1 MASYKAY
8 TVRTNNIKKIFLPRY
23 SIQVCM
29 VVLFFLCPVVY
40 SQVNIEA
47 VARLHYQIAS
57 QPGQWF
63 EGFESYRS
71 GSYSPYQSHR
81 SGMNRDS
88 AFVVRTSGSESVI
101 EWNTSAIPAN
111 YTGDSAYF
119 LWVCGFGNNLG
130 KEWFD
135 LFIDGDSTISFLTKD
150 ESYWSIVGKKG
161 IQLSF
166 TTVYQNSNKANFGYM
181 VLAVPKSVLSE
192 RRALNVRIKGR
203 SSEKEIW
210 YRLFAYKDALK
221 YALEKEQS
229 KIFSNVEFIHMGDAK
244 VTLCASAKNTHS
256 LIQLHNSDALIAEG
270 RLQSDGV
277 ISKFS
282 TFIPRYL
289 QPGNNINTIISV
301 DGEAVDTIYWN
312 DINKQRIH
320 AFMDEEL
327 VSDKYVFP
335 PGEFPKFYWKNEIL
349 VENELGKF
357 PLNVTYY
364 NHDFQRVSTADE
376 PGRYGAVIEGTTQNG
391 FMIKRFVT
399 LYCSEVEFDDYSK
412 NVPIK
417 INNLKEFGIDDDK
430 WNMYQNNEERYSFGS
445 LKYFPQSNA
454 DAAVFL
460 AGLNDLE
467 IDKRINDSPRVRD
480 RQWWI
485 TFKGKL
491 EGKSILQNPLSEPK
505 ISENDTSPLLKDSIQ
520 VSSIYDKEKIKK
532 INSLCNDWA
541 EKGGVPNVTLVVHKG
556 KIIFYDAF
564 GSDENGNPIDKNSKM
579 WMASI
584 TKLLTGVLMM
594 QFVDQEII
602 DLDAPVGE
610 YLPELEGIANDKL
623 TVRNLF
629 NHTSG
634 LEFAGEWASD
644 WNVALENQIA
654 QILPLVDIGKSF
666 AYHRVGYALA
676 GKIIERITGKAVP
689 YLFQENIFSPLGM
702 STAYSDNTYGGLY
715 CSSIDLARF
724 GQMLLNKGTY
734 NGYKL
739 FSQPTFEKMLPQK
752 LVIGDR
758 SWGIGTSTV
767 EGNGLSEK
775 AFGHGAA
782 SGTTFIIDPEND
794 LIIISARNKP
804 GKSRDE
810 FESALVKL
818 CTSLVNNK

>member
-1 MASYKAY
+1 MK
-8 TVRTNNIKKIFLPRY
+8 IKYLKILFLIRNLKIIYLAVFLLFIPVLNA
-23 SIQVCM
+23 QVD
-29 VVLFFLCPVVY
+29 
-40 SQVNIEA
+40 IEA
-47 VARLHYQIAS
+47 VARLHFQIAS

-63 EGFESYRS
+63 EGFESYKS

-88 AFVVRTSGSESVI
+88 AFVVRTSGSEDVI
-101 EWNTSAIPAN
+101 EWSTSAIPA
-111 YTGDSAYF
+111 TFKGDSAYF
-119 LWVCGFGNNLG
+119 LWACGFGNNLG

-135 LFIDGDSTISFLTKD
+135 LFIDGESTIPFLTKD

-166 TTVYQNSNKANFGYM
+166 TSVYQNSNKANFGYM
-181 VLAVPKSVLSE
+181 VLAVPKSILSE
-192 RRALNVRIKGR
+192 KRSLNVSIKGK
-203 SSEKEIW
+203 SSEKEVW

-221 YALEKEQS
+221 YALEKEH
-229 KIFSNVEFIHMGDAK
+229 KKNFSNVEFIHMGDAK
-244 VTLCASAKNTHS
+244 LTLCASVKNTNS
-256 LIQLHNSDALIAEG
+256 LVQLHNSDTLIAEG

-277 ISKFS
+277 ISKLNI
-282 TFIPRYL
+282 FIPRYL
-289 QPGNNINTIISV
+289 QPDNNINTIISV
-301 DGEAVDTIYWN
+301 DGEALDTIYWN
-312 DINKQRIH
+312 DINKQRIR
-320 AFMDEEL
+320 AFMDEEIEC
-327 VSDKYVFP
+327 DRYVFK
-335 PGEFPKFYWKNEIL
+335 PGEFPEFRWKNEIM
-349 VENELGKF
+349 VENELGIF

-364 NHDFQRVSTADE
+364 NSDFQRVTSADE
-376 PGRYGAVIEGTTQNG
+376 PGRYGAVIEGITPNG
-391 FMIKRFVT
+391 FVIKRFVT
-399 LYCSEVEFDDYSK
+399 LFCSNVEFDDYSK

-417 INNLKEFGIDDDK
+417 INNLKEFGIDNDK
-430 WNMYQNNEERYSFGS
+430 WNLYKNNEERYSFGS
-445 LKYFPQSNA
+445 LKYFPQYNA

-467 IDKRINDSPRVRD
+467 IDDRINDSPRVRD

-485 TFKGKL
+485 TLKGKL
-491 EGKSILQNPLSEPK
+491 EGKTILQNPLLAPK
-505 ISENDTSPLLKDSIQ
+505 ITNNDTSPLLKDSIQ
-520 VSSIYDKEKIKK
+520 LSSIYDKEKIKK
-532 INSLCNDWA
+532 INSLCHDWA
-541 EKGGVPNVTLVVHKG
+541 ENGGVPNVTLVVHKG

-564 GSDENGNPIDKNSKM
+564 GSDENGKPIDKNSKM

-594 QFVDQEII
+594 QFVEQGLIS
-602 DLDAPVGE
+602 LDAPVSE
-610 YLPELEGIANDKL
+610 YLPELKGIANDKL
-623 TVRNLF
+623 TLRHLF

-654 QILPLVDIGKSF
+654 QVLPLVDIGKSF

-676 GKIIERITGKAVP
+676 GKIIERIAGKAVP
-689 YLFQENIFSPLGM
+689 YLFQEYIFSPLGM

-715 CSSIDLARF
+715 CSSIDLAKF

-739 FSQPTFEKMLPQK
+739 FSQQTFEKMLPKK

-758 SWGIGTSTV
+758 SWGIGTSTM
-767 EGNGLSEK
+767 EGNGLSDK

-782 SGTTFIIDPEND
+782 SGTVFIIDPKND

-804 GKSRDE
+804 GKSHDE
-810 FESALVKL
+810 FESALIKL
-818 CTSLVNNK
+818 CTSLVNNQ